1 MIDEAILFQLI
12 TFNHFYGLSLSLSQ
26 TLFIDEMPSVGDELI
41 GNFIDNVNLFVSR
54 VLDRRMEHVHTI
66 YMFFQQT
73 FISPSEII
81 ILRSFVLLS
90 VPAAIN
96 KETR

>member
-73 FISPSEII
+73 FISPS
-81 ILRSFVLLS
+81 RNHYSSFFC
-90 VPAAIN
+90 AAECTSCD
-96 KETR
+96 KQRD